1 MKNKQESVYNI
12 NNFARLTFKQQH
24 ELLLK
29 LRDPVEFAERLLG
42 IKLFDY
48 QKEILL
54 DTSPRLHIRKGRQVG
69 ASFIVALYCV
79 YKAVT
84 QSDITIAVVAPSQRQ
99 SSLVFKYIKTFF
111 VNTDILKPEVE
122 NPKSRYSQT
131 VIELANGSIIYSLP
145 CGNDGR
151 TIRGISI
158 GKGSILIVDEAAF
171 IPEAVWASL
180 DYFTATGGREIL
192 SSTPLGKRGR
202 FWEASE
208 DALYKHMIIPSTRN
222 PLITKEWIDSRR
234 KYRSFESEIMA
245 EFMTGEGMFFD
256 AEIVRRQ
263 IDADLSWNE
272 TPGRVKGYF
281 KCAGVDLG
289 LEIDPTVITCCK
301 KVTDK
306 FIPFFIKAYKKKNDK
321 SSYDCEY
328 TPITSYDD
336 IVNEM
341 DMLNGQYDIN
351 YAAIDSTNN
360 EYVSEVV
367 GKHMTVFPIKFNST
381 GKNGNPMKSE
391 LMHCLLAGLASNKIV
406 LPNHPTLIRQL
417 LNYEFTINDNKK
429 EIFTPTDED
438 FIDSLALSVYNELAI
453 EEPDNFAIS

>member
-1 MKNKQESVYNI
+1 MKNKHESVYNI
-12 NNFARLTFKQQH
+12 NNFARLTFKKQYN
-24 ELLLK
+24 LLLK
-29 LRDPVEFAERLLG
+29 LRNPVEFAEKLVGL
-42 IKLFDY
+42 KLFDY

-54 DTSPRLHIRKGRQVG
+54 DESPRLHIRKGRQVG
-69 ASFIVALYCV
+69 ASFILALYSV
-79 YKAVT
+79 FKAVT
-84 QSDITIAVVAPSQRQ
+84 QSNITIAVVAPSQRQ

-111 VNTDILKPEVE
+111 VDNDILKPEVE

-158 GKGSILIVDEAAF
+158 GKGSILIIDEAAF
-171 IPEAVWASL
+171 VPEAVWPSL
-180 DYFTATGGREIL
+180 DYFTATGGREIM
-192 SSTPLGKRGR
+192 SSTPLGKNGR
-202 FWEASE
+202 FWDASN
-208 DALYKHMIIPSTRN
+208 DPLYTQLVIPSTRN
-222 PLITKEWIDSRR
+222 PLITKEWVDSRR

-256 AEIVRRQ
+256 ADIIRRQ
-263 IDADLSWNE
+263 IDAELDWNE
-272 TPGRVKGYF
+272 PANKVRNHF

-301 KVTDK
+301 KVADQY
-306 FIPFFIKAYKKKNDK
+306 IPFFIKAYKKANDK

-328 TPITSYDD
+328 TPIKTYDD

-341 DMLNGQYDIN
+341 DMLNGLYDIN
-351 YAAIDSTNN
+351 YVAMDATNN
-360 EYVSEVV
+360 EYVSDVV
-367 GKHMTVFPIKFNST
+367 GKKMTVFPIKFNST

-391 LMHCLLAGLASNKIV
+391 LMHTLLAGLASNKIK

-417 LNYEFTINDNKK
+417 LNYEFTINENKK

-438 FIDSLALSVYNELAI
+438 FIDSLALCVYNELAI
-453 EEPDNFAIS
+453 VEPDNFAIA